1 MLALVWSKRFKK
13 DYARSLSQGKDM
25 GRLDVLLEF
34 LVNEKTLPEYYKDHP
49 LKGNWSHYREC
60 HIEFDWIL
68 LYRVDKKTKSL
79 LLAALGS
86 HSEIL

>member
-13 DYARSLSQGKDM
+13 DYAKSLSQGKDM
-25 GRLDVLLEF
+25 GRLDVLLE
-34 LVNEKTLPEYYKDHP
+34 LLIDCKTLPEHYKDHP

-60 HIEFDWIL
+60 HVEFDWVL
-68 LYRVDKKTKSL
+68 LYRLDKKNKSL

>member
-13 DYARSLSQGKDM
+13 DYARALSQGKDM
-25 GRLDVLLEF
+25 RKLDVLLKI
-34 LVNEKTLPEYYKDHP
+34 LIHEKTLPLHYKDHP
-49 LKGNWSHYREC
+49 LKGDWAHFRDV
-60 HIEFDWIL
+60 HIEFDWVLI
-68 LYRVDKKTKSL
+68 YRVDKESQSL

>member
-1 MLALVWSKRFKK
+1 MLDLVWSKRFKK
-13 DYARSLSQGKDM
+13 DYARAISQGKDL
-25 GRLDVLLEF
+25 RKLDVLLES
-34 LVNEKTLPEYYKDHP
+34 LMNETPLPANYKDHP
-49 LKGNWSHYREC
+49 LKGEWAHYRDA

-68 LYRVDKKTKSL
+68 IYRVDKEDRSV

>member
-1 MLALVWSKRFKK
+1 MLALIWSKRFKK
-13 DYARSLSQGKDM
+13 DYAKSISQGKDM
-25 GRLDVLLEF
+25 RKLDVLLN
-34 LVNEKTLPEYYKDHP
+34 LLMNEKPLPVYYKDHT
-49 LKGNWSHYREC
+49 LKGDWAHYREC

-68 LYRVDKKTKSL
+68 LYRVDIRSRSI

>member
-13 DYARSLSQGKDM
+13 DYAKSLSQGKDM
-25 GRLDVLLEF
+25 GRLDVLLE
-34 LVNEKTLPEYYKDHP
+34 LLINGKTLPEHYKDHS

-68 LYRVDKKTKSL
+68 LYRVDIKTKSL